1 MKNSKSINNSC
12 EHIVF
17 EIGKI
22 NKIEITSYYTSPAY
36 FRMYLFISDWKTQ
49 NTFRELELVLTVND

>member
-1 MKNSKSINNSC
+1 MKNGKITNNSC

-17 EIGKI
+17 EISKI
-22 NKIEITSYYTSPAY
+22 NKIEITSYYISPVY
-36 FRMYLFISDWKTQ
+36 FRMYLFLSDWKTQ